1 MRNVIAQRRYRAI
14 VGRMSSMPGMLP
26 ESGPGSRSRRRWFIG
41 VFVLLLLV
49 VLVTFRAVLLPFLLA
64 VVLAYVLSPV
74 VAAGERLRF
83 GSWRPPRW
91 IVVVALYSVL
101 ISSLAGLIAVSVPRL
116 TAELQRLSREAPGIV
131 ASVRSEWLPKL
142 DNVLRTATAPYRT
155 EIPPDGALPATSPD
169 APATTPVP
177 AGPPSTA
184 IEVVPKPGGGFQ
196 VILPPGGLHVVPEGE
211 SGFRIEGPKPRRQGR
226 LDISTAITQAVAGM
240 MENSER
246 TAVTVLQTAQRF
258 VTALSRGVLTFV
270 LMLMLSAYM
279 LITSEQIFGFVR
291 SFYAPYRRYE
301 FDDLVARIDRGLAG
315 VVRGQLMICG
325 VNAVL
330 SGIGFYLLDLKYWTF
345 LTVIAGV
352 MSIVPI
358 FGSILSTI
366 PAVIVALPDGVHVA
380 LLTLAWIVGI
390 HQIEANLLNPKIMGD
405 AARVH
410 PVLVVFALLG
420 GEHIAGIVGALLAVP
435 VLSIAQTLFL
445 YLRERFLGIP
455 RSSSFAP
462 PPPAAP
468 LPSPAPTSSSES
480 SAPT

>member
-1 MRNVIAQRRYRAI
+1 
-14 VGRMSSMPGMLP
+14 MSSYPAGLP

-41 VFVLLLLV
+41 VFVVLLLI
-49 VLVTFRAVLLPFLLA
+49 VLITFRAVLLPFLLA
-64 VVLAYVLSPV
+64 IVVAYVLSPV
-74 VAAGERLRF
+74 VAAGERVRL
-83 GSWRPPRW
+83 GGWHPPRW
-91 IVVVALYSVL
+91 VVVVALYAVL
-101 ISSLAGLIAVSVPRL
+101 ISGLAGLIAVSVPRL
-116 TAELQRLSREAPGIV
+116 TAELQRLTREAPSIV

-142 DNVLRTATAPYRT
+142 DHALRTATAPYRT
-155 EIPPDGALPATSPD
+155 ASEPAEVEPLPAT
-169 APATTPVP
+169 ALEGPATATVPVASAP
-177 AGPPSTA
+177 TA

-211 SGFRIEGPKPRRQGR
+211 SGFRIEGPKPKRLGR
-226 LDISTAITQAVAGM
+226 LDISQAITQAIAGV

-258 VTALSRGVLTFV
+258 VTAVSRGVLTFV

-291 SFYAPYRRYE
+291 SFYTPHRRLE
-301 FDDLVARIDRGLAG
+301 FDDLVARMDRGLAG
-315 VVRGQLMICG
+315 VVRGQLIICG

-366 PAVIVALPDGVHVA
+366 PAVIVALPDGMHVA

-420 GEHIAGIVGALLAVP
+420 GEHVAGIVGALLAVP

-445 YLRERFLGIP
+445 YLRERFLGVP
-455 RSSSFAP
+455 RSTSFAP
-462 PPPAAP
+462 PSPMPEAPPQP
-468 LPSPAPTSSSES
+468 RPEVTPGTTSK
-480 SAPT
+480 A